1 MGGAS
6 AAKAADELAMSIVAH
21 RLSSARRGESR
32 QLFMLFASLYA
43 GCGTCIRVTTDDSRP
58 AAADTTSRKTRGAIM
73 QIAGLVRD
81 EVEEMFDRIDE
92 NGDRSISF
100 AEYARLMREM
110 NHDKHDAELRAG
122 FDVID
127 TDRDGRVSFE
137 EFQAWVVR

>member
-1 MGGAS
+1 
-6 AAKAADELAMSIVAH
+6 
-21 RLSSARRGESR
+21 
-32 QLFMLFASLYA
+32 MLLGSLYA
-43 GCGTCIRVTTDDSRP
+43 GCDTGIRITTDDSPP
-58 AAADTTSRKTRGAIM
+58 AAADTTCTKTRGAIM
-73 QIAGLVRD
+73 QISGLVRD

-110 NHDKHDAELRAG
+110 DHDKPDTELRAG

-137 EFQAWVVR
+137 EFQAWVAR